1 MFFQYI
7 LFAPSMVSLFWCIY
21 FLIKKNENTV
31 PQNIMIAIT
40 LVFTALFYNRCYC
53 AINPHTYPIFPR
65 ADIIDS
71 YLTLAIPPLFY
82 LLFKAMTAGRIRIT
96 DAIAFIPGAVIG
108 FCINLTY
115 ILMSDQERMQ
125 YALEVLKKRNG
136 LFTGWSRIL
145 KAQYWFAERIYYI
158 ILALS
163 ILIVLYYAI
172 TRMRKY
178 HREVQNF
185 YSCVNT
191 MKITENTRIY
201 QLLVPFFIL
210 LFVFTSIIYTTSFT
224 EYSFILIILSIFE
237 TMLIFGLCYYTSLI
251 NHTFADY
258 EKDLT
263 ISDAKAETAYD
274 PLINDDKQI
283 RINPKDFEYVL
294 LKKELF
300 LQPAI
305 RIDEVARLLCTNR
318 SYLSKMINDVYQMSF
333 STYINTLRISHAKRL
348 MLSNKDLTQDL
359 IASQSGFINAPSFN
373 RVFKSITDMTPR
385 TWLENELSKQKEKS

>member
-1 MFFQYI
+1 
-7 LFAPSMVSLFWCIY
+7 
-21 FLIKKNENTV
+21 
-31 PQNIMIAIT
+31 
-40 LVFTALFYNRCYC
+40 
-53 AINPHTYPIFPR
+53 
-65 ADIIDS
+65 
-71 YLTLAIPPLFY
+71 
-82 LLFKAMTAGRIRIT
+82 
-96 DAIAFIPGAVIG
+96 
-108 FCINLTY
+108 
-115 ILMSDQERMQ
+115 
-125 YALEVLKKRNG
+125 
-136 LFTGWSRIL
+136 
-145 KAQYWFAERIYYI
+145 
-158 ILALS
+158 
-163 ILIVLYYAI
+163 
-172 TRMRKY
+172 
-178 HREVQNF
+178 
-185 YSCVNT
+185 
-191 MKITENTRIY
+191 
-201 QLLVPFFIL
+201 
-210 LFVFTSIIYTTSFT
+210 FT